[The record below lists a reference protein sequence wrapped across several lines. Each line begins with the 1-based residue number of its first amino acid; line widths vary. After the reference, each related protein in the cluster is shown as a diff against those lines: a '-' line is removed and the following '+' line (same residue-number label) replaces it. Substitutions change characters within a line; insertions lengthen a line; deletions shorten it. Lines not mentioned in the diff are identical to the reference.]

1 MYPKFKSLSMLLA
14 MAAALSLTACKE
26 EVFEGNDP
34 AVEDGDYMY
43 VSAAIALPSAGTRS
57 ATDEYDPEK
66 PGQDGMTN
74 SDEDLDYEWGYDYE
88 NDVRS
93 LILLI
98 TNTND
103 EFIAYTAVNGITQA
117 PAGYNP
123 FDFVVNGE
131 IKHSDLVEA
140 YGENG
145 PLKGN
150 APKKVRIY
158 AYCNYTLELV
168 DSLATLKQKDT
179 KWLNWSGTVTE
190 SPSLAGQKPAI
201 TNTIWASR
209 SFLMTNARMFETS
222 FPTKITDWDDFADKN
237 HPYRLTEDAEKD
249 NSKDNYDQNELKPI
263 YVERAAARIDF
274 RDGSPKDNTYPLEI
288 PVTSERPAEGEDTP
302 ATPAET
308 KTPFNV
314 KLTRMALVNMS
325 NQFYYLRRVSND
337 GTTKATDKDGK
348 DNNYTILGR
357 EWYNSENKTGNYVV
371 DVNWDAKSQIKQPG
385 STTQGEKAITPENAA
400 DHFNFTLFEKEKKAG
415 SEYYNYNRD
424 GWYVDNI
431 DEILKGKIDTW
442 KDPRDYH
449 IWRYLTENTI
459 PAGIENQQTVQS
471 TGIVFKGSILAGPN
485 ADYEYKETVMGVD
498 GKTSEETVRYV
509 SEEVELA
516 LLAAGK
522 HLEFKA
528 DAKAMTKEEIE
539 AVDAKAE
546 SKPAYNYPIL
556 YSFANRLY
564 AGVEGLVKAA
574 AVEEGEG
581 STLYFAV
588 QEVLKNWYL
597 EYEKPEEPKEGEAAT
612 PIKGTFK
619 YYAQKPVAGN
629 GKEVQT
635 LTVKIY
641 YDIITK
647 GKTDLNT
654 GFAQCDVQLHSDAFG
669 KPDAPG
675 YDPEEAAESLFMK
688 LAPKFEITIYR
699 VSNEE
704 DGEGWG
710 YYCYYF
716 YWNRHNDNQ
725 KSGLMGLMEFDV
737 VRNNVYKLAVTK
749 IGQLG
754 HPRIPEYDPDPV
766 DPNDPDE
773 DPTNYLQVQI
783 EVLPWVV
790 RVNDIEF

>member
-57 ATDEYDPEK
+57 ATDEYDPDK
-66 PGQDGMTN
+66 DGFGDTN
-74 SDEDLDYEWGYDYE
+74 SDEDANGNPDYEWGYDSE

-98 TNTND
+98 TNDKN

-117 PAGYNP
+117 PDNSHP

-145 PLKGN
+145 PLAGKG
-150 APKKVRIY
+150 PKKVRIY

-168 DSLATLKQKDT
+168 DFLKELKQKDT
-179 KWLNWSGTVTE
+179 DWMDWHGTVTE
-190 SPSLAGQKPAI
+190 SPSFAGQKPTI

-222 FPTKITDWDDFADKN
+222 FPTEINDWDDFADKN
-237 HPYRLTEDAEKD
+237 HPYRLTNDAEND
-249 NSKDNYDQNELKPI
+249 NSKDNYNQNELSPI
-263 YVERAAARIDF
+263 FVERAAARIDF
-274 RDGSPKDNTYPLEI
+274 RDGSDGDNTYPLEI
-288 PVTSERPAEGEDTP
+288 PVSSTDKKE
-302 ATPAET
+302 
-308 KTPFNV
+308 PFNV

-325 NQFYYLRRVSND
+325 NRFYYLRRVSND
-337 GTTKATDKDGK
+337 GTGNKTDNG
-348 DNNYTILGR
+348 YEILGR
-357 EWYNSENKTGNYVV
+357 EWYNSQTKEGNYVV

-385 STTQGEKAITPENAA
+385 FAEQGEKAITPENAA
-400 DHFNFTLFEKEKKAG
+400 DHFNFTLFENKKEDNAK
-415 SEYYNYNRD
+415 YYNYNRD
-424 GWYVDNI
+424 GWYVDKI
-431 DEILKGKIDTW
+431 DEILEGKEDTW
-442 KDPRDYH
+442 DGPGDYR

-471 TGIVFKGSILAGPN
+471 TGIVFKGSILAGQHV
-485 ADYEYKETVMGVD
+485 DYEYEETVMGVD
-498 GKTSEETVRYV
+498 GKESKETVRYV

-516 LLAAGK
+516 LLAASK

-528 DAKAMTKEEIE
+528 DADPMTKEEIE
-539 AVDAKAE
+539 AADAKAG
-546 SKPAYNYPIL
+546 YNYPIL

-588 QEVLKNWYL
+588 QEVLNNWYI
-597 EYEKPEEPKEGEAAT
+597 EYKKPEEGQEAT

-619 YYAQKPVAGN
+619 YAKQKPTPAPGN
-629 GKEVQT
+629 EVQT
-635 LTVKIY
+635 LTIKIY

-647 GKTDLNT
+647 GEKTDLNT

-669 KPDAPG
+669 TADG
-675 YDPEEAAESLFMK
+675 DPEEAAESLFMN
-688 LAPKFEITIYR
+688 LAPQFEITIYR

>member
-57 ATDEYDPEK
+57 ATDEYDPDK
-66 PGQDGMTN
+66 DGFGDTN
-74 SDEDLDYEWGYDYE
+74 SDEDANGNPDYEWGYDYE

-98 TNTND
+98 TNDKNQ
-103 EFIAYTAVNGITQA
+103 FVAYTAVNGITQA

-140 YGENG
+140 YANG
-145 PLKGN
+145 PLKGEGN
-150 APKKVRIY
+150 KKVRIY

-168 DSLATLKQKDT
+168 DSLTTLKQGDT
-179 KWLNWSGTVTE
+179 TWVNWSGKVTE
-190 SPSLAGQKPAI
+190 SPSFAGQKPAI

-222 FPTKITDWDDFADKN
+222 FPDDITAWDDFADKN
-237 HPYRLTEDAEKD
+237 HPYRLTENAKDD
-249 NSKDNYDQNELKPI
+249 NSAQNYDKNDLKPI

-288 PVTSERPAEGEDTP
+288 PVTSARPAEDDDTP
-302 ATPAET
+302 AKPAET

-325 NQFYYLRRVSND
+325 NQFYYLRRVSDNGTGKKLND
-337 GTTKATDKDGK
+337 KGE
-348 DNNYTILGR
+348 DNGFSVLGR
-357 EWYNSENKTGNYVV
+357 EWYNSQNKTGNYVV
-371 DVNWDAKSQIKQPG
+371 DVNWEAKSQIKQPG
-385 STTQGEKAITPENAA
+385 ATTQGPKAITPENAA

-424 GWYVDNI
+424 GWYVDKI
-431 DEILKGKIDTW
+431 DEILEGKPDTW
-442 KDPRDYH
+442 DGPVGYDYDYR

-459 PAGIENQQTVQS
+459 PAGIDNQQTVQS
-471 TGIVFKGSILAGPN
+471 TGIVFKGSILAGPD

-528 DAKAMTKEEIE
+528 DADPMTKEDIE
-539 AVDAKAE
+539 AADAKAG
-546 SKPAYNYPIL
+546 YNYPIL

-581 STLYFAV
+581 STLYFAA

-597 EYEKPEEPKEGEAAT
+597 EYKKPEEGQDAT

-619 YYAQKPVAGN
+619 YAPQQPTPTNGN
-629 GKEVQT
+629 EVQT
-635 LTVKIY
+635 LTIKIY

-647 GKTDLNT
+647 GETDLNT

-675 YDPEEAAESLFMK
+675 YDPEEAAESLFMN
-688 LAPKFEITIYR
+688 LAPQFEITIYR